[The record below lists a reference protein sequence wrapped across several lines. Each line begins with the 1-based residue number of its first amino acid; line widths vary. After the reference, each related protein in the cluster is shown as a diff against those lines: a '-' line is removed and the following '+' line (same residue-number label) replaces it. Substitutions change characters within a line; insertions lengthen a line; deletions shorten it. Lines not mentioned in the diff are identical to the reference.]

1 MAAPGPVT
9 AWSGPTG
16 PYPTDIPLFTI
27 TMADYRQPF
36 SHKLRFD
43 VSYISPTP
51 HQPAAI
57 MHDAHGV
64 TYNEYY
70 EIVDRFTK
78 LQVRLNFRNGPG
90 TSFKFR
96 GRDWN
101 MSMSSSLTLEE
112 MAIAEDT
119 SPMVRTTYQYDMF
132 LRHRV
137 RAATRITRK
146 ATTTARDR
154 ARLVSILCCIERC
167 LPALP
172 AEMAMHTLAYLSLAD
187 LK

>member
-51 HQPAAI
+51 LQPVAA

-70 EIVDRFTK
+70 EIVDRSTK
-78 LQVRLNFRNGPG
+78 LLVRPFRKSPG
-90 TSFKFR
+90 TSFNFR
-96 GRDWN
+96 GLDMR

-112 MAIAEDT
+112 MAITEDT

-137 RAATRITRK
+137 RAATSITHK

-154 ARLVSILCCIERC
+154 ARLVSILCCIERYM
-167 LPALP
+167 PALP